1 MGVSSKWPSFSL
13 LVLCIVLHLSALTT
27 LGDDKLDKT
36 RFHGDDDCR
45 FGGNGDVVEEL
56 VGEVVLVE
64 VEVVALEVEEVVV
77 EALELGVVLV
87 VVLEGV

>member
-1 MGVSSKWPSFSL
+1 MHLLLLEMTSL
-13 LVLCIVLHLSALTT
+13 T
-27 LGDDKLDKT
+27 KLDSMMMT
-36 RFHGDDDCR
+36 IVNLEAD
-45 FGGNGDVVEEL
+45 GDVVEEL